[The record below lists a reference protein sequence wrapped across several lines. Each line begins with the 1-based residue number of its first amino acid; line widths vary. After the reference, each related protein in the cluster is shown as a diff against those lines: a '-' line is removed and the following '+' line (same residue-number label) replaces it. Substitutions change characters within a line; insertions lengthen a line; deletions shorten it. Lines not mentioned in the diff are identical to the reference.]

1 MEAAQTKSEKKEGI
15 LCRDSPLKEPGSF
28 KLIERIDLKKLP
40 DNVLVIGQLGRENGI
55 FYESVAYKKSFGNGE
70 RI

>member
-1 MEAAQTKSEKKEGI
+1 MEAAQMKSEKKEGI
-15 LCRDSPLKEPGSF
+15 YVGIHHLNKPGPC